1 MHPRI
6 ARPPGRPCTLL
17 LATVLVS
24 ALATGAATR
33 AHAEEAE
40 AADVVRLAFGWE
52 AGMDARVET
61 VKTRAR
67 SQPDGTTTGTEL
79 RIDYR
84 LRTTYGNLA
93 RLRVAHE
100 SLTFETGEYTD
111 AASTTR
117 DLAQVTPLAADFEV
131 DGDGAFLSIVDARAA
146 TTRLR
151 EALDALLDA
160 SGSPRTVDHERSLA
174 NLGNERVLSARAS
187 ERWSSLVQ
195 TWVGREL
202 AVGEF
207 FEASGTTPHPMLPSA
222 SVGLTYLFGI
232 SERTGCTDPEGPPDC
247 VELRLITEL
256 DAEDV
261 RRTTRTII
269 EQEDPARLPP
279 GIETME
285 LSSRTDVTIVA
296 DPATLRPYYYE
307 HRRVIEA
314 GQPGALQRQE
324 EVEQTLFRY
333 AEG

>member
-6 ARPPGRPCTLL
+6 ARPSGRLCALL
-17 LATVLVS
+17 LATTVAATLAVS
-24 ALATGAATR
+24 ATTAR
-33 AHAEEAE
+33 AEEDE
-40 AADVVRLAFGWE
+40 NADTVRLTFGWE

-67 SQPDGTTTGTEL
+67 SEPDGTTTGTEL

-84 LRTTYGNLA
+84 LRTSYGNLA
-93 RLRVAHE
+93 RLRIAHE
-100 SLTFETGEYTD
+100 AQTFETGEYTD

-151 EALDALLDA
+151 EALDALLAA
-160 SGSPRTVDHERSLA
+160 SGTARSVDHERSLA
-174 NLGNERVLSARAS
+174 TLSNERVLSARAS

-207 FEASGTTPHPMLPSA
+207 FEASGTTPHPMLPA
-222 SVGLTYLFGI
+222 ANVGLTYLFGI

-261 RRTTRTII
+261 RATTRAII
-269 EQEDPARLPP
+269 EQVDPARLPP

-285 LSSRTDVTIVA
+285 LSSRTDVTVVA
-296 DPATLRPYYYE
+296 DPATLVPYYYE
-307 HRRVIEA
+307 HRRIIEA